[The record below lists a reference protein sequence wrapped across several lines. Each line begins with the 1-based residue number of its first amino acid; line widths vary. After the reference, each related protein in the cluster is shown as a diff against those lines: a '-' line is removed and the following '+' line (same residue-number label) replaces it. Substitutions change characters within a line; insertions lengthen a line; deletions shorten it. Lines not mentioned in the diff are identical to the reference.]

1 MGSRRTAASS
11 RASRSSI
18 LRRSWH
24 PRAPRDCVIRV
35 YQLPRTVLSREELR
49 AALAAT
55 PPLIE
60 DVDLHLQLQPNGVDL
75 RVERVQRLTSPGLLG
90 AADNVREPAARE
102 DVQADKDGWWDL
114 HRGAY
119 VITYREKVNLP
130 TDLMALSRPR
140 SSLLRSGVAI
150 HGAVWDAGYSGR
162 GEGLLA
168 VLNSRGYRLQRGARV
183 AQRVFFRLSAPTAE
197 GYKGKYHGENA

>member
-1 MGSRRTAASS
+1 
-11 RASRSSI
+11 
-18 LRRSWH
+18 
-24 PRAPRDCVIRV
+24 V
-35 YQLPRTVLSREELR
+35 TVLSREELR
-49 AALAAT
+49 AALGAT
-55 PPLIE
+55 PPLVE
-60 DVDLHLQLQPNGVDL
+60 DADLHVQLQPNGVDL

-90 AADNVREPAARE
+90 A
-102 DVQADKDGWWDL
+102 ADKDGWWDL

-183 AQRVFFRLSAPTAE
+183 AQLVFFRLSAPTAE

>member
-1 MGSRRTAASS
+1 MS
-11 RASRSSI
+11 
-18 LRRSWH
+18 
-24 PRAPRDCVIRV
+24 
-35 YQLPRTVLSREELR
+35 VLSREELR

-55 PPLIE
+55 PPLVE
-60 DVDLHLQLQPNGVDL
+60 DLDAHVQLQPNGVDL

-90 AADNVREPAARE
+90 AADAVREPAARE

-130 TDLMALSRPR
+130 NDLMAMLRPR

-162 GEGLLA
+162 GEGLLS
-168 VLNSRGYRLQRGARV
+168 VQNSRGYRLQRGARV
-183 AQRVFFRLSAPTAE
+183 AQLVFFRLGTPAAE
-197 GYKGKYHGENA
+197 GYKGRYHGENS